1 MIHFVPRSKQVQ
13 EAELRRM
20 TVIEY
25 SPDHPQAD
33 EYRQLSKK
41 IEENKNLVIPTPI
54 TMEELEE
61 LLVDFGILG
70 GEEEYH
76 KAIESDKTKA
86 TV

>member
-25 SPDHPQAD
+25 SPDHPQAQ
-33 EYRQLSKK
+33 EYRELSRK
-41 IEENKNLVIPTPI
+41 IENNTNLVIPTPI

-70 GEEEYH
+70 GEDEYQKVLEAD
-76 KAIESDKTKA
+76 KAKA
-86 TV
+86 